1 MEGNESS
8 LQTDDVHLSQL
19 VGQSTTARIVPI
31 TGARTLVREGRHHTR
46 LTMTKSRLPMT
57 NDHPVPP
64 RLRTDTVQEGTQ
76 YPSHT
81 MTNDSPP
88 SPPTSRTPQIRETV
102 SYNDVSTHGIQRRDI
117 GPHDQV
123 TATHKS
129 LVPQTQSVEDYYKKY
144 IASLMRE
151 HAD

>member
-64 RLRTDTVQEGTQ
+64 RLPTDTVQEGTQ

-123 TATHKS
+123 TVTHKS
-129 LVPQTQSVEDYYKKY
+129 FVPQTQSVEDYYKKY